1 MKISEEDIKA
11 QIDIVNEMLYT
22 INKELIELETID
34 DYIIELQ
41 EPEYKIIVTV
51 TKHLESKGE

>member
-11 QIDIVNEMLYT
+11 QIGIVNEMLYI

-34 DYIIELQ
+34 DYTIELQ

-51 TKHLESKGE
+51 TKHLENNGE

>member
-11 QIDIVNEMLYT
+11 QIGTVNEMLYI

-34 DYIIELQ
+34 DYTIELQ

-51 TKHLESKGE
+51 TKHLENNGE